1 MPVLPWLS
9 VSDVGGTF
17 EKCALM
23 AKKAL
28 TAHDRGIIQK
38 LTMGEQSGKRGFAG
52 ASTRQESAPADWAV
66 PRPLWRFMLIPIRRI
81 LQGFRLQSTSAVM

>member
-9 VSDVGGTF
+9 VSVIGGTF

-28 TAHDRGIIQK
+28 TSARQGNIQK
-38 LTMGEQSGKRGFAG
+38 LNG
-52 ASTRQESAPADWAV
+52 
-66 PRPLWRFMLIPIRRI
+66 
-81 LQGFRLQSTSAVM
+81 